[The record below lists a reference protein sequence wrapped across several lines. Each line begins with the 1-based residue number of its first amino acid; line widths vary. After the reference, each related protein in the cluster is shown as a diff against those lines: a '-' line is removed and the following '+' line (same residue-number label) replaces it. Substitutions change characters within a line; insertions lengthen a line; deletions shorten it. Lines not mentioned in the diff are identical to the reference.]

1 MTLSLLFLFNIL
13 RLLLQPVYKYII
25 NNYRFTAILKTTIPL
40 WFFFQI
46 LPLNLI
52 IMVATSV
59 SMSIFQRMLVISIF
73 TNFYILFYIPV
84 TVFSSVG
91 NIYMKMKLKVEGG
104 RGTTCRLGLEY
115 SGEH

>member
-1 MTLSLLFLFNIL
+1 MTLSLLFLVNIL

-25 NNYRFTAILKTTIPL
+25 NNYRFTAIIKTTIPL

-73 TNFYILFYIPV
+73 TNFYIMFYIPV
-84 TVFSSVG
+84 TLFSSMG
-91 NIYMKMKLKVEGG
+91 NMCIKMKLKVKGG
-104 RGTTCRLGLEY
+104 RGTTFRLDLVN